1 MTTIAFDGRY
11 LAADTLAHRH
21 NVPSNLLLPKIDM
34 CDGFAYAVS
43 GSWLTML
50 GALIAWHRAGA
61 QPRDFPNPGEL
72 KGGMLVIEMATARM
86 WVMATEGA
94 GYLDEEA
101 APFTCGSGGDYALAA
116 MDCDRTAMEAVKLA
130 SKRDLHTNDIIDFI
144 DIQAPEMG
152 MRRWDGIMP
161 SAAYPMPKPAV
172 PVDVS
177 DIVQAFSLS
186 VFDDTNE
193 VNRAWHELRVSG
205 KTAGDASY
213 RLRAALRSYLS
224 GKEGVLHWR
233 NRPESWSEYLH
244 DEKEVVWHAYAR
256 LVVVPKSSIISK
268 AEAQALSDA
277 ITMRDCDWARGHR
290 GNDIRP
296 CGTCQGC
303 VWAAEMHTNAYRAA
317 RVTPA
322 SSDAECEPIT
332 IADIEVGAR
341 EVAQRHNGLP
351 LTTALDMCAH
361 GFVRRTCS
369 SCRGDNGHAR
379 A

>member
-1 MTTIAFDGRY
+1 
-11 LAADTLAHRH
+11 
-21 NVPSNLLLPKIDM
+21 V
-34 CDGFAYAVS
+34 
-43 GSWLTML
+43 
-50 GALIAWHRAGA
+50 
-61 QPRDFPNPGEL
+61 Q
-72 KGGMLVIEMATARM
+72 GGMGRELPQGSPESDFTLIRIDADGVCNQLGHTMPHWGEVSRGTAFAWGSGCDFAIGHM
-86 WVMATEGA
+86 DAGKTAMEGV
-94 GYLDEEA
+94 A
-101 APFTCGSGGDYALAA
+101 AAIKRDTGSGGTIRFVDLQAL
-116 MDCDRTAMEAVKLA
+116 
-130 SKRDLHTNDIIDFI
+130 
-144 DIQAPEMG
+144 EMG
-152 MRRWDGIMP
+152 VQVWNADTWRRAGERLAELEQLEP
-161 SAAYPMPKPAV
+161 VRHVPAVAV

-177 DIVQAFSLS
+177 DITQAFNLS

-193 VNRAWHELRVSG
+193 VNRAWHELQVSG

-224 GKEGVLHWR
+224 GKAGVLYWR

-244 DEKEVVWHAYAR
+244 DEKRVVWHAYAR

-277 ITMRDCDWARGHR
+277 ITIRDCDWARGHR

-332 IADIEVGAR
+332 IANIEVGVR
-341 EVAQRHNGLP
+341 DLTKRHNGLP